1 MTRSQTEKLKR
12 LKTHLSKE
20 SRNMVMR
27 KQVKRAVM
35 FAGWATVVADA
46 LDMNKELLALQ
57 NKKAVWK

>member
-27 KQVKRAVM
+27 KQVKRALM